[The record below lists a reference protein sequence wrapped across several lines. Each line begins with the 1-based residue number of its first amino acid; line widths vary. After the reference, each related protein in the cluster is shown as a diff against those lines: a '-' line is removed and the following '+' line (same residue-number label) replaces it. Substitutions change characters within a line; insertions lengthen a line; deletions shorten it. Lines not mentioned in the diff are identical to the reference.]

1 MGEMKVGRIEQL
13 TTNDKPFFDMSK
25 LPKENILDLYDKTVV
40 TRINERL
47 VMLQVREDKII
58 ISPVG
63 DGHRLNIEHVID
75 GRTLKI
81 TSELIPTLTIS
92 EDHLKLPMPE
102 GYMVYHAMQD
112 KTYVYFGGNMKFL
125 HDGKPAGM

>member
-1 MGEMKVGRIEQL
+1 MGDMKVE
-13 TTNDKPFFDMSK
+13 DKPFFDLSK

-40 TRINERL
+40 TRINGRL
-47 VMLQVREDKII
+47 VMLQVREEKII

-63 DGHRLNIEHVID
+63 DEHRLNVEHVID

-81 TSELIPTLTIS
+81 TSELIQTVTVS
-92 EDHLKLPMPE
+92 EDQLKCPMPE

-125 HDGKPAGM
+125 HNGKPVGME

>member
-1 MGEMKVGRIEQL
+1 MGDMKVE
-13 TTNDKPFFDMSK
+13 DKPFFDLSK

-40 TRINERL
+40 TKINERL

-63 DGHRLNIEHVID
+63 DDHRLNVEHVLD

-81 TSELIPTLTIS
+81 TSELIPEITMSPERMQVPVQS
-92 EDHLKLPMPE
+92 EDIF
-102 GYMVYHAMQD
+102 YHALRD
-112 KTYVYFGGNMKFL
+112 KTYLFVDGVMTFL
-125 HDGKPAGM
+125 HDGKPDRF